1 MCNNHSHF
9 NNRKLEVEHT
19 QEHDKWNRR
28 TFLQMLGLAGTGTMM
43 LGGSNLTAANAS
55 PLNMA
60 LADSDSDKILLLI
73 RLKGGN
79 DGLNTIVPLYDYDIY
94 AQKRPTLRIPEN
106 KLYKLS
112 NDFGIDSSLNS
123 FKSLWGDGKMKIAH
137 GVGYNEYNMSHFSG
151 ADIWATGDNDL
162 SDEIGVFGKYFQ
174 NKYPDY
180 LVTPPKDPAA
190 IQIGSVGNLIFNGED
205 TNYAFT
211 VSDPKQLES
220 IATTGRLHDTQNLP
234 GTTYGKQLGFMR
246 GLINSTMTYAKVIN
260 EAHEASTNAVEYGT
274 DNFAKQLS
282 ILARMIKGGIGTK
295 IFLVT
300 MDGFDTHA
308 DQTNRHKSLMQELS
322 DGVKNFYD
330 DLEASGDDKRVLAM
344 TFSEFGRRIEENG
357 SKGTDHGAASSTM
370 IFGPGLE
377 GNGFISE
384 HPDLNDIDELGNL
397 KYNLDFR
404 SLYSTVLKDWLSIDG
419 NLVDGLFPAGPYETQ
434 SLGFSSN
441 SLSTT
446 DFSSYTD
453 DFSHVPTY
461 SGRDTFIEYNLN
473 AAAKVSIQLYNMVG
487 QHIGTIANNLNYEGR
502 HKVSIKEN
510 IKSTVMPGEYLYTI
524 QTGGK
529 RYSKLVMIN

>member
-60 LADSDSDKILLLI
+60 LTSSESDKILLLI

-79 DGLNTIVPLYDYDIY
+79 DGLNTIVPVYDYDIY

-106 KLYKLS
+106 KLYNLS
-112 NDFGIDSSLNS
+112 SDFAIDTSLNS
-123 FKSLWGDGKMKIAH
+123 FKSLWGDGKMKVAH
-137 GVGYNEYNMSHFSG
+137 GVGYNDYNMSHFSS
-151 ADIWATGDNDL
+151 ADVWATGVNPAADT
-162 SDEIGVFGKYFQ
+162 GVFGKYFENQ
-174 NKYPDY
+174 YPDY
-180 LVTPPKDPAA
+180 LVSPPKDPAA

-205 TNYAFT
+205 TNFAFT
-211 VSDPKQLES
+211 ASDPKQLES
-220 IATTGRLHDTQNLP
+220 IASTGSLHNMENLP
-234 GTTYGKQLGFMR
+234 GTTYGRQLGFLR

-274 DNFAKQLS
+274 DNFGKQLS
-282 ILARMIKGGIGTK
+282 IISRIIKGGLSTK
-295 IFLVT
+295 VYLVT
-300 MDGFDTHA
+300 IDGFDTHA
-308 DQTNRHKSLMQELS
+308 DQSTKHKTLMQQLA
-322 DGVKNFYD
+322 DGMKNFYD
-330 DLEASGDDKRVLAM
+330 DLKATGDDKRVLAM
-344 TFSEFGRRIEENG
+344 TFSEFGRRPEENG
-357 SKGTDHGAASSTM
+357 SRGTDHGSASSTL

-377 GNGFISE
+377 GNGFVSE
-384 HPDLNDIDELGNL
+384 HPDLNDIDDKGNL
-397 KYNLDFR
+397 KYTLDFR
-404 SLYSTVLKDWLSIDG
+404 SLYSTMLKDWLNIDP
-419 NLVDGLFPAGPYETQ
+419 NLVDSFFPTPFPTQ
-434 SLGFSSN
+434 SLGFSTN